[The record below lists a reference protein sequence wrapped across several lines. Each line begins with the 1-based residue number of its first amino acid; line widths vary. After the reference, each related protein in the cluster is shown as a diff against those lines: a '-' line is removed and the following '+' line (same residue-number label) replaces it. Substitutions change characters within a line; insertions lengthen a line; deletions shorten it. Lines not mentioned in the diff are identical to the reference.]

1 MVAIRSET
9 RALKDSTS
17 SPGSY
22 EPALHVAG
30 TASVEQISL
39 QVAREWIPSP
49 RGRVARIHGVGVGVE
64 QDRASVPCPG
74 DVRSILV
81 RDLFPNV
88 IAVRFRL
95 LASSLPRIYVEAAL
109 REGAP
114 DDGPTAPVTEGT
126 RTSSR
131 SRLTASSRLACT
143 APRMVC
149 TSPSS
154 NSTMRSPFLFPVT
167 RHRSMRLFSRQ
178 RLACLTRC
186 RCVISIVILERG
198 FEREDPVPRDVVP
211 S

>member
-1 MVAIRSET
+1 M
-9 RALKDSTS
+9 
-17 SPGSY
+17 
-22 EPALHVAG
+22 
-30 TASVEQISL
+30 
-39 QVAREWIPSP
+39 
-49 RGRVARIHGVGVGVE
+49 GVE
-64 QDRASVPCPG
+64 QDRASVPCPSPCAG

-81 RDLFPNV
+81 RDLFLDV

-95 LASSLPRIYVEAAL
+95 LARSLPRISRARSEKA
-109 REGAP
+109 RPTTAP
-114 DDGPTAPVTEGT
+114 TAPSAPVTEGT

-149 TSPSS
+149 ASPSS

-167 RHRSMRLFSRQ
+167 WHRSMRLFSRQ
-178 RLACLTRC
+178 RPACLTRC

-198 FEREDPVPRDVVP
+198 FEREDPVQRDVVP

>member
-1 MVAIRSET
+1 M
-9 RALKDSTS
+9 KDSTS

-95 LASSLPRIYVEAAL
+95 LASGLPRIYVEAAL

-114 DDGPTAPVTEGT
+114 DDGPHSARNRRDTHKLAQQAHRV
-126 RTSSR
+126 
-131 SRLTASSRLACT
+131 LTPGMYGAAYGLCESVIELYHA
-143 APRMVC
+143 
-149 TSPSS
+149 
-154 NSTMRSPFLFPVT
+154 
-167 RHRSMRLFSRQ
+167 FS
-178 RLACLTRC
+178 L
-186 RCVISIVILERG
+186 
-198 FEREDPVPRDVVP
+198 PVPRNAAP
-211 S
+211 